1 MVKVVSIMKR
11 KEGISIEDF
20 RHWVFDEHSKIG
32 AQFPKIRHY
41 RVSAVLPEYADGPYD
56 AVNELY
62 FDTYDDFLAALQS
75 DAGAKAGP
83 DIKAHCAEDRFR
95 MVTEEKVIVE

>member
-11 KEGISIEDF
+11 KEGLSIEDF
-20 RHWVFDEHSKIG
+20 RHWVFEEHSKIG

-41 RVSAVLPEYADGPYD
+41 RVSAVLAEYADGPYD

-62 FDTYDDFLAALQS
+62 FDTYEDFLAALQS
-75 DAGAKAGP
+75 EAGALAGP